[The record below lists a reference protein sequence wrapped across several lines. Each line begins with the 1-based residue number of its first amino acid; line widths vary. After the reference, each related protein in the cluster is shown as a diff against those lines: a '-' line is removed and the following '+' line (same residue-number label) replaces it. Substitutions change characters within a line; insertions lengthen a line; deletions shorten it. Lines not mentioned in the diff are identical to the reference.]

1 MSTNGVSIRP
11 GGHLYRKVLDAI
23 PLVRAMAGMRAIS
36 AGGRALVV
44 TGAALLLGSL
54 FVLPWFAV
62 SGTRPDLP
70 AGTYGGVGRTGL
82 VNSLMSGPWGGVAF
96 LWAAG
101 AGVRPLRIAS
111 LGRHAR

>member
-1 MSTNGVSIRP
+1 MFTNVVSIRP
-11 GGHLYRKVLDAI
+11 GEHLYRKVLDAI

-44 TGAALLLGSL
+44 AGAALLLGSL

-70 AGTYGGVGRTGL
+70 AGTYGGVGGTDL
-82 VNSLMSGPWGGVAF
+82 VKNPLSRPRGWVALPLVPGSAF
-96 LWAAG
+96 L
-101 AGVRPLRIAS
+101 RI
-111 LGRHAR
+111 

>member
-1 MSTNGVSIRP
+1 MFTNVVSIRP
-11 GGHLYRKVLDAI
+11 GEHLYRKVLDAI

-44 TGAALLLGSL
+44 AGAALLLGSL

-70 AGTYGGVGRTGL
+70 AGTYGGVGTPALVDHPPSGSRGRTAL
-82 VNSLMSGPWGGVAF
+82 PWRPASAF
-96 LWAAG
+96 L
-101 AGVRPLRIAS
+101 R
-111 LGRHAR
+111 